1 MKITDGSLFTQL
13 IQFFRQKLSN
23 QFVRNLGWLSIAE
36 AVNRVFRLITT
47 VTLARFLS
55 PQDYGLAAIVLA
67 TFEVV
72 HVFTKTG
79 MGVKLIQIDEERLA
93 SFANSTYWLNW
104 LLCAGL
110 FGLQCL
116 AAFPI
121 AWVYHDQHLI
131 LPICAIALVYL
142 VIPFVYVQ
150 NALISRENRLKITA
164 INNTVQ
170 ISVDNILTA
179 ILAFSGWGMWAIV
192 LPKVVV
198 APLWAWMI
206 LRHHDWRPQQFST
219 RHWREI
225 FGFGR
230 SVLGVELLNTLR
242 NNLDYLIVGALI
254 GVKELGI
261 YYFAF
266 NAGLGISL
274 SFINAMNA
282 SLYPYLCQFRANW
295 VELKQ
300 RYFESFKTITLI
312 IVPVVLLQ
320 SGFAPIYV
328 PLIFGHKW
336 IEAIPVLVLICLSAI
351 SRPYADAAAKVLLVL
366 DKPDLNL
373 VVSVLFTGVFVVG
386 LIIGSHWGIIGIAA
400 SVLVTHAVF
409 QSLFTVWTARY
420 IHRCQES
427 VELAA

>member
-1 MKITDGSLFTQL
+1 MVLIFTKL
-13 IQFFRQKLSN
+13 IQFFRQKLAN
-23 QFVRNLGWLSIAE
+23 QFVRNLGWLSLAE

-55 PQDYGLAAIVLA
+55 PRDYGLAAIVLA
-67 TFEVV
+67 TFEMV

-79 MGVKLIQIDEERLA
+79 MGAKLIQIDEKQLE
-93 SFANSTYWLNW
+93 SFANSTYWLN
-104 LLCAGL
+104 LMLCAGL
-110 FGLQCL
+110 FILQCL

-121 AWVYHDQHLI
+121 AWIYHDHQLI

-150 NALISRENRLKITA
+150 NSLISRENRLKITA
-164 INNTVQ
+164 ITNTIQ
-170 ISVDNILTA
+170 ISVDNVLTA
-179 ILAFSGWGMWAIV
+179 ILALSGWGMWAIV
-192 LPKVVV
+192 LPKILV
-198 APLWAWMI
+198 APLWAYMI
-206 LRHHDWRPQQFST
+206 LRHHAWRPKRFSIQ
-219 RHWREI
+219 HWQEI
-225 FGFGR
+225 FSFGR
-230 SVLGVELLNTLR
+230 GVLGVELLNTLR

-312 IVPVVLLQ
+312 IIPVVFIQ
-320 SGFAPIYV
+320 SSLAPIYV
-328 PLIFGHKW
+328 PLIFGKKW
-336 IEAIPVLVLICLSAI
+336 IVAIPVLILICLSAL

-366 DKPDLNL
+366 DKSDLNL
-373 VVSVLFTGVFVVG
+373 VVNFLFTGVFVSG
-386 LIIGSHWGIIGIAA
+386 LIIGAHWGIIGIAA

-409 QSLFTVWTARY
+409 QSLFTIWTARY
-420 IHRCQES
+420 IRRCQSS
-427 VELAA
+427 VELMT